1 MLNQIKTNSIGSIL
15 DAEIII
21 NGDLDVKKN
30 LIVQGTVNGNIN
42 STQTLNNTAKGS
54 KIKGNIIAKNA
65 MISGEINGDVEVK
78 EKIILGSSA
87 NLTGNLKAAI
97 LIIEEGAKFDGM
109 SSMLK
114 AQSIDSKVKKINT
127 SNS

>member
-1 MLNQIKTNSIGSIL
+1 MWNKNNQKDMEDLSNSSN
-15 DAEIII
+15 II
-21 NGDLDVKKN
+21 
-30 LIVQGTVNGNIN
+30 
-42 STQTLNNTAKGS
+42 SKGS
-54 KIKGNIIAKNA
+54 
-65 MISGEINGDVEVK
+65 
-78 EKIILGSSA
+78 

>member
-1 MLNQIKTNSIGSIL
+1 MFQSDKKTNSIGSIL

-42 STQTLNNTAKGS
+42 STQTLNTAKGS

-65 MISGEINGDVEVK
+65 MISGEIQGDVEVK

>member
-1 MLNQIKTNSIGSIL
+1 MFQSDKKTNSIGSIL

-42 STQTLNNTAKGS
+42 STQTLNTAKGS

-65 MISGEINGDVEVK
+65 MISGEIHGDVEVK
-78 EKIILGSSA
+78 EKIKDLNNDNEIIDVKIESNDRVIGILDERKSELLDESIQI
-87 NLTGNLKAAI
+87 KKEI
-97 LIIEEGAKFDGM
+97 LHSEFI
-109 SSMLK
+109 
-114 AQSIDSKVKKINT
+114 
-127 SNS
+127 